1 MMVAMSH
8 MGSSGKLAVIAG
20 IVAAGLLVLTGMT
33 LAMPVFVAFAGV
45 LALAYLS
52 AVAEVLV
59 RGRRAVLLAA
69 GAGTSL
75 TLGCA
80 LAFLG
85 TWELS
90 YDGQSSFLGTPLPT
104 DDPDYYFIGAAVS
117 AAATLLV
124 LFAGV
129 AWPAGKPGTATRRPA
144 PAKGQPTASR
154 PAAKTVPARR
164 APGSRAPS
172 RLPAAAKRPSSSAA
186 PARRPGAKPGPAP
199 RR

>member
-1 MMVAMSH
+1 MSH

-45 LALAYLS
+45 LALACLS
-52 AVAEVLV
+52 ALAEVLV

-104 DDPDYYFIGAAVS
+104 DDPDHYFIGAAAS
-117 AAATLLV
+117 AAGTLLV
-124 LFAGV
+124 LFAGA
-129 AWPAGKPGTATRRPA
+129 AWPSGKPLTSTRGRA
-144 PAKGQPTASR
+144 AAKQR
-154 PAAKTVPARR
+154 PAAPRTVTKAAPARR
-164 APGSRAPS
+164 TSGSRAPS
-172 RLPAAAKRPSSSAA
+172 RLPAAAKRPSSSAVTA
-186 PARRPGAKPGPAP
+186 RKPAAKPGTAP